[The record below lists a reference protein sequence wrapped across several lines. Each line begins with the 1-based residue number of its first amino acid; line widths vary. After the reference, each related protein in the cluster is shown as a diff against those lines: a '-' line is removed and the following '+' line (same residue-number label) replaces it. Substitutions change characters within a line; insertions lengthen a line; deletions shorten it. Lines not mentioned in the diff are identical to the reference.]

1 MDNIIEMQNVKK
13 IFSSTIA
20 LENVSC
26 TVAKGEIFGL
36 LGPSGAGKT
45 TIINILTGQ
54 IPATGGQAKI
64 LGVNTNQLTNTQ
76 HSQMGMVLDNS
87 GLYTRLSVYDNML
100 LFAQIYGVS
109 KKKISET
116 LEKVGLLASAKKPA
130 DKLSKGMQ
138 KRLVLARAI
147 LHDPKL
153 LFLDEPTSGLD
164 PTTMGEIHKLI
175 FSLRD
180 NGATIFLTTH
190 NMEEATKL
198 CDHVALLNTGKIV
211 EYGVPKEL
219 CRRYD
224 IDNSIRI
231 LLKSGEELHLPSTK
245 ASAGRIA
252 ELFEQDQVASIHSSE
267 PNLESVFIKLTGRE
281 LA

>member
-1 MDNIIEMQNVKK
+1 MESIIEMKNIKK
-13 IFSSTIA
+13 VFSGNTA
-20 LENVSC
+20 LEDVNC

-54 IPATGGQAKI
+54 LLATAGQAKI
-64 LGVNTNQLTNTQ
+64 LGVNTDKLTNVQ
-76 HSQMGMVLDNS
+76 YSKIGMVLDNS

-100 LFAQIYGVS
+100 LYAQIYGVS
-109 KKKISET
+109 QNEISEA
-116 LEKVGLLASAKKPA
+116 LEKVGLLASVKKPV

-147 LHDPKL
+147 LHDPQL
-153 LFLDEPTSGLD
+153 IFLDEPTSGLD
-164 PTTMGEIHKLI
+164 PTTMLEIHKLV
-175 FSLRD
+175 FALRD

-198 CDHVALLNTGKIV
+198 CDHVALLNSGKIV
-211 EYGVPKEL
+211 EYGVPEEL
-219 CRRYD
+219 CRKYN
-224 IDNSIRI
+224 IEKSIRI
-231 LLKSGEELHLPSTK
+231 LLKQGQELYLPCEK
-245 ASAGRIA
+245 ASAGKIA
-252 ELFEQDQVASIHSSE
+252 ELFENNQVASIHSSE

-281 LA
+281 LV

>member
-1 MDNIIEMQNVKK
+1 MDKIIKMQNVKK
-13 IFSSTIA
+13 IFDSTIA
-20 LENVSC
+20 LEDVSC
-26 TVAKGEIFGL
+26 SVDKGEIYGL

-54 IPATGGQAKI
+54 FGTTAGQAKV
-64 LGVNTNQLTNTQ
+64 LGVNVNRLTN
-76 HSQMGMVLDNS
+76 SQYSLMGMVLDNS
-87 GLYTRLSVYDNML
+87 GLYKRLSVYDNML

-109 KKKISET
+109 KKKIPET
-116 LEKVGLLASAKKPA
+116 LEKVGLLSSDKKAA

-164 PTTMGEIHKLI
+164 PTTMEEIHKLI
-175 FSLRD
+175 FALREK
-180 NGATIFLTTH
+180 GTTIFLTTH

-211 EYGVPKEL
+211 EYGVPQEL

-224 IDNSIRI
+224 FDKSVRI
-231 LLKSGEELHLPSTK
+231 LLKCGEELHLPSTK

-252 ELFEQDQVASIHSSE
+252 ELFEQNQVASIHSSE

>member
-1 MDNIIEMQNVKK
+1 MDNIVTIQNVKK
-13 IFSSTIA
+13 VFNKTTA
-20 LENVSC
+20 LEDVSC
-26 TVAKGEIFGL
+26 SVCRGEIFGL

-54 IPATGGQAKI
+54 IPVTAGQVKI
-64 LGVNTNQLTNTQ
+64 LGVSTSQLTNTQ
-76 HSQMGMVLDNS
+76 YSQMGMVLDNS
-87 GLYTRLSVYDNML
+87 GLYKRLSTYDNMF

-109 KKKISET
+109 KNKISET
-116 LEKVGLLASAKKPA
+116 LEKVGLLASAKKPVG
-130 DKLSKGMQ
+130 KLSKGMQ

-175 FSLRD
+175 FSLRE
-180 NGATIFLTTH
+180 NGSTVFLTTH
-190 NMEEATKL
+190 NMEEASKL
-198 CDHVALLNTGKIV
+198 CDHAALLNNGKIV

-224 IDNSIRI
+224 MDKSIRI
-231 LLKSGEELHLPSTK
+231 LLKCGEELHLASTK

-252 ELFEQDQVASIHSSE
+252 ELFEQNQVASIHSSE

-281 LA
+281 LT